1 MACCG
6 VAVAPRNR
14 TRPPSAQPMAWGEFR
29 ELRRRFWKRR
39 MEETLRP
46 VQRHRYV
53 GKGGDSQERRRK
65 EAGGRGGGG
74 QHTRR
79 QADSGGGELNAP
91 FLQGPW
97 PWGCLLF
104 CQACLP
110 PYLGV
115 TVSRQLFSMKAE
127 GRASPRLP
135 AFQLAENF
143 HLGMEAGGR
152 GWGWEIHQETKK
164 GAPHP
169 QKRDRKSE
177 RQREVVRGWE

>member
-1 MACCG
+1 
-6 VAVAPRNR
+6 
-14 TRPPSAQPMAWGEFR
+14 
-29 ELRRRFWKRR
+29 

-46 VQRHRYV
+46 AQRHRYV

-65 EAGGRGGGG
+65 EAGGRGRG

-79 QADSGGGELNAP
+79 QADSWGGEPNAP

-127 GRASPRLP
+127 GRASPGLP

-143 HLGMEAGGR
+143 HLGVEAGGR

-164 GAPHP
+164 GLLTHRKETGS
-169 QKRDRKSE
+169 QRDRGRWLEDGNKATVRASGAGSAWL
-177 RQREVVRGWE
+177 VVQAHSGWGKLASKEYV